1 MIDIDRRT
9 LLVGAI
15 AAVATSIVGD
25 QAADVSQ
32 TEAALPKVGR
42 TFTGREI
49 RCFDAFEDLTT
60 PTHQLIRLDCEATAK
75 IARGLLRRCN
85 GRLKTRAQ
93 AEQAKQCLARMTVQ
107 IGALRWLLA
116 YRLENQTVGYPSRS
130 TLRSTRDE
138 FRHAKEPLRASIQP
152 LKRAIAEFDA
162 RGPNAPDEA
171 EDPPIEAEIRLIALL
186 TEMRRSALPQRA

>member
-9 LLVGAI
+9 LLLGAI

-25 QAADVSQ
+25 QAADISQ
-32 TEAALPKVGR
+32 TEAAVPKVGR
-42 TFTGREI
+42 TFTYQEI
-49 RCFDAFEDLTT
+49 RFYDHFETQ
-60 PTHQLIRLDCEATAK
+60 THDVIRLDCEATAER
-75 IARGLLRRCN
+75 ARGLLRRCN

-93 AEQAKQCLARMTVQ
+93 AKQAKQCLARMTLQ

-116 YRLENQTVGYPSRS
+116 YRLEDQSVDYPSRS

-138 FRHAKEPLRASIQP
+138 FRRAKEPLRDVIQP
-152 LKRAIAEFDA
+152 LKRAIAEYDA